1 MGSYN
6 SQMFHFISRHGDTG
20 MQTQF
25 FHPASSPEI
34 MPHLQRSFS
43 KLQSVQSGK
52 FLNKQTI
59 IIFTESSV
67 NFPWVA
73 PIPQSL
79 DE

>member
-1 MGSYN
+1 MVILACKLS
-6 SQMFHFISRHGDTG
+6 SFILH
-20 MQTQF
+20 
-25 FHPASSPEI
+25 
-34 MPHLQRSFS
+34 HLQ
-43 KLQSVQSGK
+43 KLCHIYNVPLANYSLYKVEK

>member
-52 FLNKQTI
+52 ALKQT
-59 IIFTESSV
+59 
-67 NFPWVA
+67 NDNN
-73 PIPQSL
+73 L
-79 DE
+79 H